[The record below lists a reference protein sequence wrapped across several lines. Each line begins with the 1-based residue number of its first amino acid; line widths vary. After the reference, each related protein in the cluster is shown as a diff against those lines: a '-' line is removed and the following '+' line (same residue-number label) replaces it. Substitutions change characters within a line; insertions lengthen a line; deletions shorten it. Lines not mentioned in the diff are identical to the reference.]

1 MIENDKIVYFINLAI
16 ENLEA
21 IKTCFERDGFVAK
34 SYVAEKANKA
44 MTYVEFILNLL
55 EAEENE

>member
-1 MIENDKIVYFINLAI
+1 MTIREVLNKAI